1 MAARNARKRA
11 GKSGTER
18 VLWILI
24 LLCAAATLV
33 FFGAAFCRK
42 IETDRAEAYYRS
54 MRAETSIEVSF
65 DGSDDLPHSQTADIL
80 SSQRLALFANAP
92 QAAAWIRCEDTPIDY
107 PVGQA
112 ADNVYYLRRLL
123 DGTYNR
129 MGTIFIDYRNQADMS
144 DDNTILYGHHF
155 DDVDSMFSTL
165 PRYAEQ
171 SYYEA
176 HPRMELISPQTTYQ
190 VDLFAGFTAGPNA
203 ELPLV
208 FGGDGEARDAFIRQ
222 AMENSDFDADIS
234 FDGGERFVTLVTC
247 ADNGARRYILIGAL
261 KEME

>member
-1 MAARNARKRA
+1 MAARDPRKRA
-11 GKSGTER
+11 GKSRTEW

-24 LLCAAATLV
+24 LLCAAGTVL

-42 IETDRAEAYYRS
+42 QEAGRAEAYYQS
-54 MRAETSIEVSF
+54 MRAETSIEVLY
-65 DGSDDLPHSQTADIL
+65 DGSGGAPDSQTADVL
-80 SSQRLALFANAP
+80 RGQRLELFSNAP

-107 PVGQA
+107 PVGHA
-112 ADNVYYLRRLL
+112 SDNVYYLRHLL

-129 MGTIFIDYRNQADMS
+129 MGTIFIDCRNQADMS

-176 HPRMELISPQTTYQ
+176 HPRMELLTPQMTYQ
-190 VDLFAGFTAGPNA
+190 VDLFAGFTAGPNT

-208 FGGDGEARDAFIRQ
+208 FGADSADRDAFIRQ

-234 FDGGERFVTLVTC
+234 LDGSERFVTLVTC
-247 ADNGARRYILIGAL
+247 ANNGARRYILIGAL
-261 KEME
+261 REME